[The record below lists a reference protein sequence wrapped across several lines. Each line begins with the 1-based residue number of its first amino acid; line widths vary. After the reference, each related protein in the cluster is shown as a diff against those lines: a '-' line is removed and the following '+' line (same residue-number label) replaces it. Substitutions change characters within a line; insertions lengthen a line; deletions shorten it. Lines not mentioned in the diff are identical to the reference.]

1 MIETNVDRLKE
12 RASYLIQK
20 SVAPATEKKYAS
32 CVNVFQTF
40 CNNTATIPFPLT
52 EQSLI
57 LFATS
62 LSISMSHKSINAHI
76 AAVKYHAHVLGH
88 DLDITPFARLYSV
101 RPTEC
106 GSNLFFE
113 LLPGKCI
120 SPQFFLPNHKFP

>member
-57 LFATS
+57 LFATY
-62 LSISMSHKSINAHI
+62 LSTSMSHKSINAHI

-88 DLDITPFARLYSV
+88 DLDIAPFARLYRLLRGIKRTQGSKFK
-101 RPTEC
+101 RPLRIPITPHSC
-106 GSNLFFE
+106 
-113 LLPGKCI
+113 
-120 SPQFFLPNHKFP
+120 